1 MAFHLRAK
9 TYARE
14 LLGNLAV
21 VTAENPTPEELHAVF
36 RARRAEAVTMPQGNL
51 ALINTSWFYAAP
63 GEWELVWGAGGQWAA
78 PAAGINGVAVKATL
92 ADGVVLNGVPL
103 DGESVAFGKGAETPT
118 TISFADGKTGSVIV
132 NEEGIYGLRVWDSQS
147 DDIQN
152 FGGIDTYDFNPDWVV
167 QGRFLPIEGGKAV
180 GVAHLKDEGNAR
192 EKTIPGDIVFTH
204 DGVEY
209 TIAAF
214 VEGRAL
220 MLVFS
225 DATSGSETYSVGR
238 FLLCAPAPD
247 GSITLDFN
255 RAFLPPCAFSYNFNC
270 PIPPEQNRFPFKVEA
285 GEKNVLAKS
294 GELLH

>member
-1 MAFHLRAK
+1 
-9 TYARE
+9 
-14 LLGNLAV
+14 
-21 VTAENPTPEELHAVF
+21 
-36 RARRAEAVTMPQGNL
+36 MPQGNL
-51 ALINTSWFYAAP
+51 ALINTNWFYGAP
-63 GEWELVWGAGGQWAA
+63 GEWESVWGAGGQWSASTPGLSGLSVRA
-78 PAAGINGVAVKATL
+78 ELSDGVKLNGVALEGEAT
-92 ADGVVLNGVPL
+92 AW
-103 DGESVAFGKGAETPT
+103 GKGSESPT
-118 TISFADGKTGSVIV
+118 QIEFADGKTGSIIV

-147 DDIQN
+147 DDILN
-152 FGGIDTYDFNPDWVV
+152 FGEIDTYDYNPDWVV
-167 QGRFLPIEGGKAV
+167 VGRFIPIEGGKAV

-192 EKTIPGDIVFTH
+192 EKTIPGDIVFSH

-225 DATSGSETYSVGR
+225 DATSGAETYSVGR
-238 FLLCAPAPD
+238 FLLCAPSPD

-285 GEKNVLAKS
+285 GEKNVLAKT

>member
-1 MAFHLRAK
+1 MLR
-9 TYARE
+9 
-14 LLGNLAV
+14 LGNLAV
-21 VTAENPTPEELHAVF
+21 VTAENPTPEELHSVF

-51 ALINTSWFYAAP
+51 ALINTSWFYGAP
-63 GEWELVWGAGGQWAA
+63 GEWESVWGASGQWSAA
-78 PAAGINGVAVKATL
+78 PAGVSGVSVSAT
-92 ADGVVLNGVPL
+92 ATDGVLLNGHAL
-103 DGESVAFGKGAETPT
+103 DGEAIAFGKGSDSPT
-118 TISFADGKTGSVIV
+118 TIEFSEGKTGSVIV
-132 NEEGIYGLRVWDSQS
+132 NEEGVYGLRVWDAHSE
-147 DDIQN
+147 DIQN
-152 FGGIDTYDFNPDWVV
+152 FGGIDTYDFNPEWVV
-167 QGRFLPIEGGKAV
+167 QGTFIPIEGGKSV

-192 EKTIPGDIVFTH
+192 EKTIPGDIVFNH
-204 DGVEY
+204 SGVEY

-225 DATSGSETYSVGR
+225 DATSGHETYSVGR

>member
-1 MAFHLRAK
+1 MTDA
-9 TYARE
+9 T
-14 LLGNLAV
+14 
-21 VTAENPTPEELHAVF
+21 PTPQELHAIF
-36 RARRAEAVTMPQGNL
+36 KQRREQAVTMPQGNL
-51 ALINTSWFYAAP
+51 ALINTSWFYGAP
-63 GEWELVWGAGGQWAA
+63 GEWESVWGAGGQWASRA
-78 PAAGINGVAVKATL
+78 HGEAGVAVKAESS
-92 ADGVVLNGVPL
+92 DGVTINGVL
-103 DGESVAFGKGAETPT
+103 LEGESFAFPKNHETPSE
-118 TISFADGKTGSVIV
+118 IVFADGKTGSIIV
-132 NEEGIYGLRVWDSQS
+132 NEEGVYALRVWDAQS

-152 FGGIDTYDFNPDWVV
+152 FGGIDTFEYNSDWVV
-167 QGRFLPIEGGKAV
+167 QGRFIPIEGGKSV
-180 GVAHLKDEGNAR
+180 GVEHLKDEGNAR

-204 DGVEY
+204 DGVDY

-225 DATSGSETYSVGR
+225 DATNGKETYSVGR

-255 RAFLPPCAFSYNFNC
+255 RAFLPPCAFSYNYNC

>member
-1 MAFHLRAK
+1 
-9 TYARE
+9 
-14 LLGNLAV
+14 
-21 VTAENPTPEELHAVF
+21 
-36 RARRAEAVTMPQGNL
+36 MPQGNL
-51 ALINTSWFYAAP
+51 ALINTSWFYGAP
-63 GEWELVWGAGGQWAA
+63 GEWESVWGAGGQWSARQ
-78 PAAGINGVAVKATL
+78 PGDVGVAVKATP
-92 ADGVVLNGVPL
+92 ADGVTINGALL
-103 DGESVAFGKGAETPT
+103 DGESVVYPKNHETPSE
-118 TISFADGKTGSVIV
+118 IIFVDGKTGSVIV
-132 NEEGIYGLRVWDSQS
+132 NEEGVYALRVWDAQS

-152 FGGIDTYDFNPDWVV
+152 FGGIDVFPYNPDWVV
-167 QGRFLPIEGGKAV
+167 SARFIPIVGGKAV
-180 GVAHLKDEGNAR
+180 GVEHLKDEGNAR

-204 DGVEY
+204 EGVDY

-225 DATSGSETYSVGR
+225 DATNGAETYSVGR
-238 FLLCAPAPD
+238 FLLCAPTPD

-255 RAFLPPCAFSYNFNC
+255 RAFLPPCAFSYNYNC